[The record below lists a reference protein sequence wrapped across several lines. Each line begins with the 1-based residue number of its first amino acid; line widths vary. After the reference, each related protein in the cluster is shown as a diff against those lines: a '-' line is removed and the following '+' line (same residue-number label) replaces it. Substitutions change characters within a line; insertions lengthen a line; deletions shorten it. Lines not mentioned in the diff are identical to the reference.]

1 MNGLVRALS
10 KLVQH
15 DRPWSC
21 LLVALL
27 FKSALFVVLLMR
39 FRYSAFPGYWGGISY
54 DSYSY
59 IEPIEHLLASG
70 SYFPDLRMPGYGLP
84 YGLLRLLLPQAH
96 ALNALLV
103 LQLIMDA
110 IAVVLLARIAWMI
123 TRNRTVFAS
132 VFWVYAI
139 SSFVSLYDVLP
150 LTESLTTST
159 LVIGTYAAFRSL
171 ERSRYSLALC
181 AGACFTWAAFMRP
194 VMFPLLML
202 PPLIYL
208 MHRTTSM
215 RVRSM
220 LAVFSLLPFIAVE
233 SAWIGR
239 NYMVHGTFVPITT
252 SLLMPDYLETP
263 NYHVGLVVRSFGGS
277 LTWWDPDAEIRAFN
291 IRDKGE
297 PEWLANYQPK
307 PTIPA
312 FATTTDFPMDSLLAL
327 AANVQYWN
335 TTQDPAQKRST
346 FAYIAKRSDAYVRS
360 FKHEHPWHY
369 HVVAPL
375 RLLGIFTLHSGTYL
389 DLPRPR
395 NVAERSVKWFYSALY
410 LGTMLL
416 GSAGA
421 IVALFHR
428 RWPRW
433 ALMVPLMFGYGLL
446 VHPFVLRFCEYRYL
460 VPFYPGGLVMAV
472 WFLHTVFTRQHADQS
487 T

>member
-27 FKSALFVVLLMR
+27 FKSALFVVLIMR
-39 FRYSAFPGYWGGISY
+39 FRYSAFPGYWGGISH

-132 VFWVYAI
+132 VFWIYAI

-171 ERSRYSLALC
+171 ERSRLSLALC
-181 AGACFTWAAFMRP
+181 AGFCFTWAAFMRP

-277 LTWWDPDAEIRAFN
+277 LTWWDPDA
-291 IRDKGE
+291 
-297 PEWLANYQPK
+297 
-307 PTIPA
+307 
-312 FATTTDFPMDSLLAL
+312 
-327 AANVQYWN
+327 
-335 TTQDPAQKRST
+335 
-346 FAYIAKRSDAYVRS
+346 SDAYVRS

-460 VPFYPGGLVMAV
+460 VPFYPWALVMAV
-472 WFLHTVFTRQHADQS
+472 WFVHTLFTRQHADQS